1 MKYPWYGN
9 VREMKN
15 ITEQIAVV
23 EESRTIT
30 RAILQNYLNYVPEE
44 TLPALATGGQN
55 SPISDREL
63 LLKALT
69 MGQMINEMRGEIN
82 DLRNAVSHLA
92 ASIPG
97 GMVNNANLG
106 SSEHLMSVASNQ
118 RQFGEQSMANADPLQ
133 FAGAQPPMEIR
144 RPQFSDNVIDRQ
156 WPSDEEFQPSVIID
170 DEPLSLEEREK
181 FAIEKAL
188 KRHHGNRRLAAEE
201 LRISQRTLY
210 RKLNEYGL
218 Q

>member
-1 MKYPWYGN
+1 
-9 VREMKN
+9 
-15 ITEQIAVV
+15 
-23 EESRTIT
+23 
-30 RAILQNYLNYVPEE
+30 
-44 TLPALATGGQN
+44 
-55 SPISDREL
+55 
-63 LLKALT
+63 
-69 MGQMINEMRGEIN
+69 
-82 DLRNAVSHLA
+82 
-92 ASIPG
+92 
-97 GMVNNANLG
+97 
-106 SSEHLMSVASNQ
+106 
-118 RQFGEQSMANADPLQ
+118 
-133 FAGAQPPMEIR
+133 MEIR